1 MSISSMQSRVRS
13 LRRRLIVPL
22 VEMQV
27 SELANEFVD
36 DWQTAKAEEQPLP
49 KSMSFLRK
57 VAKAG
62 FWYLGCSNAL
72 SYIDLCNRLKQEP
85 DPVEIFKKALPLP
98 LKA

>member
-27 SELANEFVD
+27 GKLADEFVD
-36 DWQTAKAEEQPLP
+36 DWQTAKTEEKPLP
-49 KSMSFLRK
+49 KGFTFVQK

-62 FWYLGCSNAL
+62 FWFLRSASAL
-72 SYIDLCNRLKQEP
+72 DYIDQCNLRKKEP
-85 DPVEIFKKALPLP
+85 DPTEIFRGVFPKP